1 MHVAEMTDARLAKVY
16 FDVGSAVVPADA
28 SARLARVLGS
38 LHAKSDS
45 KARVSGFHD
54 ASGDLATNQELA
66 KQRAQAIQQ
75 WLVVNGIAAERIE
88 LDKPMQTEGNGNA
101 DEARRVEVKVE

>member
-1 MHVAEMTDARLAKVY
+1 MHVAELTNDHLAKVY
-16 FDVGSAVVPADA
+16 FDVGSAVVPADT
-28 SARLARVLGS
+28 SARLASVLGS
-38 LHAKSDS
+38 LHANPDS

-75 WLVVNGIAAERIE
+75 WLVVNGIPAERIA